1 MNVATNRLSKSGAV
15 LTLSLLLAVVGSEK
29 LPGAIIGHWSFDEG
43 SGQTVADSTG
53 ANAGRLGSSTGSDSA
68 DPTFVAG
75 KIGDYALSFDGG
87 DYVHCGTNN
96 VLTNLAGKKTF
107 SFWTAYQ
114 TTARSDGFLGVDD
127 NTAQNRW
134 YFDDNFQGDDLRVYR
149 QVGDTASV
157 LLSTN
162 ADVLK
167 TDRWQHVVLVDNGVN
182 LIAYVDGVAVT
193 SPTGTSFDFTSFT
206 NPANTAFWIGRGR
219 HAGGTVTLLGHMD
232 DVSVWNNAL
241 TATEVLALCAL
252 GDDPVLNYN
261 ASQVEQL
268 FNLYEAGSGGVAFGD
283 WRWRYAEDIGTPL
296 GVLSFSDSHYTIAL
310 AADGSGLIGVPEPSA
325 MFLLAACVLVLLSR
339 RSCPRG
345 RTR

>member
-1 MNVATNRLSKSGAV
+1 AVAFL
-15 LTLSLLLAVVGSEK
+15 LTVVAPAG
-29 LPGAIIGHWSFDEG
+29 LRGAIIGHWSFDEG
-43 SGQTVADSTG
+43 TGQTVADSTG

-96 VLTNLAGKKTF
+96 VLTNLAGQKTF

-114 TTARSDGFLGVDD
+114 TTTRSDGFLGVD
-127 NTAQNRW
+127 NSTAQNRW

-182 LIAYVDGVAVT
+182 LIAYVDGAAVT
-193 SPTGTSFDFTSFT
+193 GPTGSSFDFSSFAD
-206 NPANTAFWIGRGR
+206 PVNTAFWIGRGR

-241 TATEVLALCAL
+241 TATEVLALCEL
-252 GDDPVLNYN
+252 GNDAVLNYS

-268 FNLYEAGSGGVAFGD
+268 FNLYEAGSGVVALGD
-283 WRWRYAEDIGTPL
+283 WRWRYAEDIGTPP
-296 GVLSFSDSHYTIAL
+296 GVLSFSDSQYAIAL
-310 AADGSGLIGVPEPSA
+310 AANGSGLIGVPEPSA
-325 MFLLAACVLVLLSR
+325 MFLLVAGVLVLLAR
-339 RSCPRG
+339 RSRPSGAAR
-345 RTR
+345 